1 MIIDTLT
8 PRIERLDEG
17 KDPRFGSF
25 LVEPLERGY
34 GATLGNALR
43 RVLLSS
49 IPGAAITYVTIEGVL
64 HEFSTIPG
72 VVEDTTEILLNLKE
86 LAIKILEPIE
96 GAGLETGLQAEGP
109 RMLRIDRTGPGEVL
123 GADVEGP
130 SDVEIVNSDLHIATL
145 DGPEATLSIQMEVAR
160 GRGYVSAEEHETSR
174 RPIGA
179 IPVDSI
185 FTPVRKVGFRV
196 EPTRVGHLTDFDRL
210 ILEVTTN
217 GTIDPGDAISDA
229 AKIID
234 RYLILFFDF
243 QQQEEE
249 LAGAPEVEPA
259 AARQLQTRI
268 EDLDFSVR
276 TMNCLRREGI
286 STVGELIERT
296 ESDLMAIRN
305 FGRKSL
311 QEVKDKLAT
320 MSLALT
326 SEAAAEEGPGEAEG
340 EAQQARKAVPRAEA

>member
-8 PRIERLDEG
+8 PRIERLDDG
-17 KDPRFGSF
+17 ADPHFGEF
-25 LVEPLERGY
+25 VIEPLERGY
-34 GATLGNALR
+34 GTTLGNALR

-49 IPGAAITYVTIEGVL
+49 IPGAAITFITIEGVL

-86 LAIKILEPIE
+86 LAIRILEAPAE
-96 GAGLETGLQAEGP
+96 PDLAQAPAEGP
-109 RMLRIDRTGPGEVL
+109 RILRIERTGPGDVL
-123 GADVEGP
+123 GADVESP
-130 SDVEIVNSDLHIATL
+130 SDVEIVNKDRHIATL
-145 DGPEATLSIQMEVAR
+145 DGPRASLSIQMEVER
-160 GRGYVSAEEHETSR
+160 GRGYVAAEEHDTSR

-185 FTPVRKVGFRV
+185 FTPVRRVGFRV
-196 EPTRVGHLTDFDRL
+196 EPTRVGHMTDFDRL
-210 ILEVTTN
+210 IIEVTTN
-217 GTIDPGDAISDA
+217 GAIDPADAVSDA
-229 AKIID
+229 AKILD

-249 LAGAPEVEPA
+249 LAGVPEVESA
-259 AARQLQTRI
+259 VSRQLQTRI

-276 TMNCLRREGI
+276 TSNCLRREGI
-286 STVGELIERT
+286 GTISELVQRT

-311 QEVKDKLAT
+311 QEVRDKLAG
-320 MSLALT
+320 MDLALADEST
-326 SEAAAEEGPGEAEG
+326 QAEPEEESPDTDHAD
-340 EAQQARKAVPRAEA
+340 

>member
-8 PRIERLDEG
+8 PRIERLDDG
-17 KDPRFGSF
+17 SDPRYGQF

-34 GATLGNALR
+34 GTTLGNALR

-49 IPGAAITYVTIEGVL
+49 IPGAAITFVTIEGVL

-72 VVEDTTEILLNLKE
+72 VVEDTMEILLNLKG
-86 LAIKILEPIE
+86 LGIKVLDSAEAPE
-96 GAGLETGLQAEGP
+96 MGQAPAEGP
-109 RMLRIDRTGPGEVL
+109 RILRIERRGPGEVL
-123 GADVEGP
+123 GADVEAP
-130 SDVEIVNSDLHIATL
+130 SDVEIVNKDLHIATL
-145 DGPEATLSIQMEVAR
+145 DTAGAMLNLQMEVER
-160 GRGYVSAEEHETSR
+160 GRGYVPAEEHDASR

-179 IPVDSI
+179 VPMDAV

-196 EPTRVGHLTDFDRL
+196 EPTRVGHMTDFDRL
-210 ILEVTTN
+210 VIEVTTN
-217 GTIDPGDAISDA
+217 GTIDPADAISDA
-229 AKIID
+229 AKVLD

-249 LAGAPEVEPA
+249 LAGAPTVESA
-259 AARQLQTRI
+259 ASRQLQTRI

-276 TMNCLRREGI
+276 TSNCLRREGI
-286 STVGELIERT
+286 GTVGELMQRT

-311 QEVKDKLAT
+311 VEVKDKLAT
-320 MSLALT
+320 MGLT
-326 SEAAAEEGPGEAEG
+326 LRSESGEELGAAEDDEEE
-340 EAQQARKAVPRAEA
+340 

>member
-8 PRIERLDEG
+8 PRIERLDDG
-17 KDPRFGSF
+17 SDPRHGQF

-34 GATLGNALR
+34 GTTLGNALR
-43 RVLLSS
+43 RVLLAS
-49 IPGAAITYVTIEGVL
+49 IPGAAITFVTIEGVL

-86 LAIKILEPIE
+86 LAIRIVESPE
-96 GAGLETGLQAEGP
+96 GPDMGQAPAEGP
-109 RMLRIDRTGPGEVL
+109 RILRIERRGPGEVL
-123 GADVEGP
+123 GADVEAP
-130 SDVEIVNSDLHIATL
+130 SDVEVVNKDLHIATL
-145 DGPEATLSIQMEVAR
+145 DTADAVVNIQMEVER
-160 GRGYVSAEEHETSR
+160 GRGYVPAEEHDTSR

-179 IPVDSI
+179 IPMDSI
-185 FTPVRKVGFRV
+185 FTPLRKIGFRV
-196 EPTRVGHLTDFDRL
+196 EPTRVGHMTDFDRL

-217 GTIDPGDAISDA
+217 GTIDPADAISDA
-229 AKIID
+229 AKILD

-249 LAGAPEVEPA
+249 LAGAPAVESA
-259 AARQLQTRI
+259 ASRQLQTRI

-276 TMNCLRREGI
+276 TSNCLRREGI
-286 STVGELIERT
+286 GTVGELIQRT

-311 QEVKDKLAT
+311 VEVREKLAT
-320 MSLALT
+320 MNLALT
-326 SEAAAEEGPGEAEG
+326 SESGDESGDDGDDEE
-340 EAQQARKAVPRAEA
+340 

>member
-1 MIIDTLT
+1 MIMDTLT
-8 PRIERLDEG
+8 PRIERLDGG
-17 KDPRFGSF
+17 KDPCYGSF

-34 GATLGNALR
+34 GTTLGNALR

-49 IPGAAITYVTIEGVL
+49 IPGAAITFVTIEGVL

-86 LAIKILEPIE
+86 LAIKILDAPQGPEM
-96 GAGLETGLQAEGP
+96 AQAPSEGP
-109 RMLRIDRTGPGEVL
+109 RILRIERRGPGEVL
-123 GADVEGP
+123 GADVEAP
-130 SDVEIVNSDLHIATL
+130 SDVEIVNKDLHIATL
-145 DGPEATLSIQMEVAR
+145 DNAEATLSIQMEVER
-160 GRGYVSAEEHETSR
+160 GRGYVAAEEHDTSR

-185 FTPVRKVGFRV
+185 FTPVRRVGFRV
-196 EPTRVGHLTDFDRL
+196 EPTRVGHLTDCDRL
-210 ILEVTTN
+210 VLEVTTN
-217 GTIDPGDAISDA
+217 GTIDPADAVSDA
-229 AKIID
+229 AKILD

-249 LAGAPEVEPA
+249 LAGAPEAESAV
-259 AARQLQTRI
+259 ARQLQTRV

-276 TMNCLRREGI
+276 TLNCLRREGI
-286 STVGELIERT
+286 GTVGELVQRT

-311 QEVKDKLAT
+311 QEVKDKLAS
-320 MSLALT
+320 MGLSLA
-326 SEAAAEEGPGEAEG
+326 SGGEVSPDDEG
-340 EAQQARKAVPRAEA
+340 EEELEDE

>member
-8 PRIERLDEG
+8 PRIERLDDG
-17 KDPRFGSF
+17 KDPRTGSF
-25 LVEPLERGY
+25 LIEPLERGY
-34 GATLGNALR
+34 GTTLGNALR

-49 IPGAAITYVTIEGVL
+49 IPGAAITFVTIDGVL

-86 LAIKILEPIE
+86 LAIKIVQPPE
-96 GAGLETGLQAEGP
+96 GLAAEMSHLGEGP
-109 RMLRIDRTGPGEVL
+109 RILRIERSGPGEVM

-130 SDVEIVNSDLHIATL
+130 ADVEIVNKDLRIATL
-145 DGPEATLSIQMEVAR
+145 DSPEATLSVQMEVER
-160 GRGYVSAEEHETSR
+160 GRGYVSAEEHDASR

-185 FTPVRKVGFRV
+185 YTPVRKVGFRV
-196 EPTRVGHLTDFDRL
+196 EPTRVGHMTDFDRL
-210 ILEVTTN
+210 ILEVGTN
-217 GTIDPGDAISDA
+217 GTIDPADAISDA
-229 AKIID
+229 AKILD

-243 QQQEEE
+243 QHQEEE
-249 LAGAPEVEPA
+249 LAGAPEAESA
-259 AARQLQTRI
+259 AARQLQTRV

-286 STVGELIERT
+286 ATVGELIQRT

-311 QEVKDKLAT
+311 QEVKDKCAGMGLELAG
-320 MSLALT
+320 AGGDD
-326 SEAAAEEGPGEAEG
+326 AGEAE
-340 EAQQARKAVPRAEA
+340 

>member
-8 PRIERLDEG
+8 PRIERLDDG
-17 KDPRFGSF
+17 KDPRSGSF
-25 LVEPLERGY
+25 LIEPLERGY
-34 GATLGNALR
+34 GTTLGNALR

-49 IPGAAITYVTIEGVL
+49 IPGAAITFVTIQGVL

-86 LAIKILEPIE
+86 LAIRIVEAPE
-96 GAGLETGLQAEGP
+96 GMDLSQPPSEGP
-109 RMLRIDRTGPGEVL
+109 RILRIDRAGPGEVL
-123 GADVEGP
+123 GADVETP
-130 SDVEIVNSDLHIATL
+130 ADVEIVNKNLHIATL
-145 DGPEATLSIQMEVAR
+145 DGEQAALSVQMEVER
-160 GRGYVSAEEHETSR
+160 GRGYVSAEEHDTSR

-185 FTPVRKVGFRV
+185 FTPVRNVGFRV

-210 ILEVTTN
+210 VLEVTTN
-217 GTIDPGDAISDA
+217 GTINPADAISDA
-229 AKIID
+229 AKILD

-249 LAGAPEVEPA
+249 LAGAPALESA
-259 AARQLQTRI
+259 AARQLQTKI

-276 TMNCLRREGI
+276 TSNCLRREGI
-286 STVGELIERT
+286 GAVGELIQRSEN
-296 ESDLMAIRN
+296 DLMAIRN

-320 MSLALT
+320 MDLKLA
-326 SEAAAEEGPGEAEG
+326 SGGEVPSGEG
-340 EAQQARKAVPRAEA
+340 EDEEEEESEE

>member
-1 MIIDTLT
+1 MIIDALT
-8 PRIERLDEG
+8 PRIERLDDG
-17 KDPRFGSF
+17 KDPRLGSF
-25 LVEPLERGY
+25 LIEPLERGY
-34 GATLGNALR
+34 GTTIGNAIR

-49 IPGAAITYVTIEGVL
+49 IPGAAITFVTINGVL

-86 LAIKILEPIE
+86 LAIKIVQAPESFAPDR
-96 GAGLETGLQAEGP
+96 GALVEGP
-109 RMLRIDRTGPGEVL
+109 RILRIERTGPGEVL

-130 SDVEIVNSDLHIATL
+130 ADVEIANKDLRIATL
-145 DGPEATLSIQMEVAR
+145 DSAEAALSVQMEVER
-160 GRGYVSAEEHETSR
+160 GRGYVSAEEHDTSR

-185 FTPVRKVGFRV
+185 YTPVRRVSFRV
-196 EPTRVGHLTDFDRL
+196 EPTRVGQRTDFDRL
-210 ILEVTTN
+210 VLEVTTN
-217 GTIDPGDAISDA
+217 GTIDPADAISDA
-229 AKIID
+229 AKILD

-243 QQQEEE
+243 QHQEEE
-249 LAGAPEVEPA
+249 LAGAPEAESA
-259 AARQLQTRI
+259 AARQLQTRM

-286 STVGELIERT
+286 ATVGELIQRT

-311 QEVKDKLAT
+311 QEVKDKLAG
-320 MSLALT
+320 MGLQLAG
-326 SEAAAEEGPGEAEG
+326 EAGGAAEEED
-340 EAQQARKAVPRAEA
+340 